1 MYMKNIEP
9 QNDDLFKIRIRR
21 FLLFLISFF
30 FFTTLIIPKDK
41 KDSVLIDLKTA
52 INSKSGNEILAQV
65 GDKKITVREFLT
77 SYEFGP
83 AFPKRIKNS
92 KKHFLDYMINEKLIA
107 LNGYAMGIED
117 SIQAKEMLNAIKG
130 DLSTEEMFKDDI
142 LKNIKVKKSE
152 LDKAFE
158 EKQINYKIRWLYT
171 PDENILLN
179 YESGLMRTTCFDSL
193 FNLQLN
199 DSVFADQRSM
209 DIDKFK
215 LKIRN
220 PEMFGIVDSMK
231 AGEISKPIK
240 ANDGWYILRLDD
252 IWKNMIATQSESEE
266 EKADAEEAI
275 KKTKMDHESD
285 IYIDNLLKAEK
296 PVIKGNGFA
305 VLRSYL
311 GGYELPKEKYDDWK
325 LDERLHEQIE
335 KLDVKD
341 NNYGKLA
348 LVTLKDTILN
358 IDDFINWYRMRSQF
372 IKLNKDDFNKF
383 SASIESN
390 IWQMVRDNLLMKRA
404 HARGYQNKDNVK
416 QQLKWW
422 KDKIVYAV
430 MRDKIINSIKLNNNE
445 DKLNSLPKPDEKKE
459 MEITKK
465 MLHEVVALKQK
476 YKVEI
481 NEKLLNKIYVLDS
494 NDLKTIDIYIVKK
507 GGIFPHP
514 AYPSI
519 DMLWQN
525 WQ

>member
-1 MYMKNIEP
+1 MRNIYKNIGEII
-9 QNDDLFKIRIRR
+9 IRILFLFLTG
-21 FLLFLISFF
+21 FLLFPALVIA
-30 FFTTLIIPKDK
+30 KDN

-52 INSKSGNEILAQV
+52 INSKLGNEILAQV

-77 SYEFGP
+77 NYEFGP
-83 AFPKRIKNS
+83 AFPKRINNS

-107 LNGYAMGIED
+107 LKGYMQGIED
-117 SIQAKEMLNAIKG
+117 STQVKEMLAAIKG

-142 LKNIKVKKSE
+142 LNNIKVKKSE

-179 YESGLMRTTCFDSL
+179 YESGLKRSVSFDSL

-209 DIDKFK
+209 DIDRFK
-215 LKIRN
+215 LKTRN
-220 PEMFGIVDSMK
+220 PEMFSIVDSMK

-240 ANDGWYILRLDD
+240 VNDGWYILKLDD
-252 IWKNMIATQSESEE
+252 IWKNMIATQSEAEE
-266 EKADAEEAI
+266 EKADAEEVI
-275 KKTKMDHESD
+275 KKGKMDHESD
-285 IYIDNLLKAEK
+285 IYVDNLLKAEK

-311 GGYELPKEKYDDWK
+311 GGYELPKEKYDTWK
-325 LDERLHEQIE
+325 LGEKLREQIN
-335 KLDVKD
+335 KLDIRD

-358 IDDFINWYRMRSQF
+358 INDFINWYRMRSQF

-404 HARGYQNKDNVK
+404 YSREYQNKDNVK

-422 KDKIVYAV
+422 KDKIIYAV
-430 MRDKIINSIKLNNNE
+430 MRDKIINSIKLNNIEN
-445 DKLNSLPKPDEKKE
+445 KANSLPKPDEKKD

-465 MLHEVVALKQK
+465 ILHEVLALKQK
-476 YKVEI
+476 YKIEI
-481 NEKLLNKIYVLDS
+481 NEKLLSKIYVTDK
-494 NDLKTIDIYIVKK
+494 NDPKTIDLYIVKK

>member
-1 MYMKNIEP
+1 MNNIEP
-9 QNDDLFKIRIRR
+9 QNIDLSKIGIRKI
-21 FLLFLISFF
+21 LLFLISFF
-30 FFTTLIIPKDK
+30 FFTTLIIPKDN

-52 INSKSGNEILAQV
+52 INSKLGNEILAQV

-107 LNGYAMGIED
+107 LNGYARGIED

-158 EKQINYKIRWLYT
+158 EKQIDYKIRWLYT
-171 PDENILLN
+171 SDENILLN
-179 YESGLMRTTCFDSL
+179 YESGLIRTTSFDSL

-209 DIDKFK
+209 DIDRFK

-220 PEMFGIVDSMK
+220 PEMFVIVDSMK

-240 ANDGWYILRLDD
+240 ANDGWYILKLDD
-252 IWKNMIATQSESEE
+252 IWKNMAATQSESAE

-275 KKTKMDHESD
+275 KKEKMEYESD
-285 IYIDNLLKAEK
+285 VYVDNLLKGEK
-296 PVIKGNGFA
+296 PIIKGNGFA
-305 VLRSYL
+305 ILRSYL
-311 GGYELPKEKYDDWK
+311 GGYELSKEKYDSWK
-325 LDERLHEQIE
+325 LGERLREQIN
-335 KLDVKD
+335 KLDIKE
-341 NNYGKLA
+341 NNYGRLA

-372 IKLNKDDFNKF
+372 IKLNEDDFNKF
-383 SASIESN
+383 SASIEGN

-404 HARGYQNKDNVK
+404 YRKGYQNKDIVK

-422 KDKIVYAV
+422 KDKIVYAI
-430 MRDKIINSIKLNNNE
+430 MRDKIINSIKLNNDENNV
-445 DKLNSLPKPDEKKE
+445 NSLPKPDEKKDI
-459 MEITKK
+459 EITKK
-465 MLHEVVALKQK
+465 MLHEVLALKQK
-476 YKVEI
+476 YKIEI
-481 NEKLLNKIYVLDS
+481 NEKLLSKIYVADK
-494 NDLKTIDIYIVKK
+494 NDPKTIDLYIVKK